1 MKENLFTRSILGP
14 ALLLWFGHFAT
25 DFMIGMWS
33 IYKTVAGLD
42 LALAGVIAGVA
53 AGIGE
58 GMQFFFGPYSDHGNR
73 KKLIIIGSILLMA
86 DSLLG
91 FTDNYWVYFLLF
103 LSTCLGSGMFHP
115 SAGGTIGDL
124 TKKNRSLLFTLFASG
139 GFIGLACSHLIFT
152 KVYQAT
158 DGSTLFLALPS
169 LIFLAL
175 ISFTKIPEKQT
186 QTQRPKILAIFGLFK
201 DPEMLRLYIT
211 IAANQSIYWAM
222 IFMLPDLLMAR
233 GYSQDICYGVG
244 NLFFIMG
251 SALSMLPAGYIADRY
266 SPRLVLLT
274 ASSIGMVTWFTLLGN
289 PLLSS
294 SALLGVLM
302 ILGAAMGVVAPVGVS
317 LGTGLHPDKPGM
329 VNAFLM
335 GMVWCVA
342 EAVGPGIGGLA
353 TNLFTEAPVAKALG
367 LVGLL
372 YFVSLYQIYYLPKAA
387 EAKEQTT

>member
-1 MKENLFTRSILGP
+1 MKENLLTRKILLP
-14 ALLLWFGHFAT
+14 VLVLWFGHFST

-42 LALAGVIAGVA
+42 IALAGLIAGVA

-91 FTDNYWVYFLLF
+91 FTDSYWIYFLLF
-103 LSTCLGSGMFHP
+103 LTTCLGSGMFHP

-124 TKKNRSLLFTLFASG
+124 TKKNRGLLFTLFASG

-152 KVYQAT
+152 KVYQST
-158 DGSTLFLALPS
+158 EGSTLFLALPS

-175 ISFTKIPEKQT
+175 VSFIDLPEKQASN
-186 QTQRPKILAIFGLFK
+186 RPKLLTIFKLFK

-233 GYSQDICYGVG
+233 GYSQDICYGIG

-266 SPRLVLLT
+266 SPRVVMLT
-274 ASSIGMVTWFTLLGN
+274 ASSVGLIAFYTLIGS

-294 SALLGVLM
+294 GALLGVLM
-302 ILGAAMGVVAPVGVS
+302 VLGAAMGVIAPVGVS

-342 EAVGPGIGGLA
+342 EAVGPGLGGLA
-353 TNLFTEAPVAKALG
+353 TGLFEEAPVAKALS
-367 LVGLL
+367 LVGML
-372 YFVSLYQIYYLPKAA
+372 YFVSLYQIYHLPKVA
-387 EAKEQTT
+387 EAKEQVI